1 MKAHLRRWL
10 DRAGYVV
17 FRKRDAASYARDGLF
32 TLHRHPFLNDAT
44 FRKAYARGV
53 QASAG
58 YDPSMEWRVHVALW
72 AARLALTTK
81 GDFVECGVNAGF
93 VSSAIMEAL
102 EWDALDRTFYL
113 IDTFNGPV
121 AAQFS
126 EDESAKLEEIEKA
139 VARGSY
145 VTDLSRVIE
154 NFEEWPRVEF
164 VQGEV
169 PRVLPDSGV
178 RSVAFLHIDMNCA
191 LPEREALRYFWPLLS
206 DGGVV
211 LFDDYTYF
219 GHDALTVA
227 IDAVAAE
234 IGASVLA
241 LPTGQGLIVKR

>member
-1 MKAHLRRWL
+1 MKALLRRWL

-32 TLHRHPFLNDAT
+32 TVHRHPFLNDAA

-58 YDPSMEWRVHVALW
+58 YDPGMEWRVHVALW
-72 AARLALTTK
+72 AARLALSAQ

-93 VSSAIMEAL
+93 VSSAIMESL
-102 EWDALDRTFYL
+102 GWRELDRTFYL

-126 EDESAKLEEIEKA
+126 DDESAKLVEIEKA

-154 NFEEWPRVEF
+154 NFKEWPRVEF

-169 PRVLPDSGV
+169 PSVLPDSGV

-206 DGGVV
+206 DGAVV

-219 GHDALTVA
+219 GHDAQTVA

-234 IGASVLA
+234 VGASVLA